1 MAELGDEQGE
11 EQGQPHARDAAAPK
25 VKVFA
30 KVYEDEE
37 SSGDD
42 HEGDKQNADDDD
54 GDAEDPA
61 NKRKALL
68 KQLEQLRERRVRP
81 VVASSF

>member
-11 EQGQPHARDAAAPK
+11 EQGQPLVRDAAAPK

-30 KVYEDEE
+30 KFYEDEE